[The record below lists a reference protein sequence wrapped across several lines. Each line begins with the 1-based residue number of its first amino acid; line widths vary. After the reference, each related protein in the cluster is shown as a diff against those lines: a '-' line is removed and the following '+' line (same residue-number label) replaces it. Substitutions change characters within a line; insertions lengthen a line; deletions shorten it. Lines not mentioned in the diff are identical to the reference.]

1 MPVPKHIRV
10 TAPGRICLFGEHQDF
25 LGLPVIACAIE
36 LGICLTL
43 ALQLAIKQGS
53 AAGGC
58 DRGPDGRSG
67 LESCGG
73 SWRVIAVSP
82 GTR

>member
-36 LGICLTL
+36 PGAATVALMAAPVWRAAAVLG
-43 ALQLAIKQGS
+43 A
-53 AAGGC
+53 
-58 DRGPDGRSG
+58 
-67 LESCGG
+67 
-73 SWRVIAVSP
+73 
-82 GTR
+82 